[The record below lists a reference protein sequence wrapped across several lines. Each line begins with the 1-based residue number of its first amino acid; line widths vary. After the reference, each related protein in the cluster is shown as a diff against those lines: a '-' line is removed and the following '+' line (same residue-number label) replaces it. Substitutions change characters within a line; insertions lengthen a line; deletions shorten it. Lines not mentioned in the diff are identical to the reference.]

1 VTTSELSADYPPLRG
16 LLFDFDG
23 TLVDS
28 ELELHLPAFNQAF
41 SDTALPW
48 RWGIPLYTRLLEVPG
63 GRERIRAYAD
73 QHCPQMSV
81 AQRDTLAGQVHA
93 AKNIRVQQR
102 LTERPLRLRPGIAGL
117 LGEAGRAGL
126 RLGIA
131 STASFSTIESAM
143 NGALGRS
150 VWEVFDAIIGSDQVA
165 RGKPQPDVYLRA
177 LTELGLSTVETIAIE
192 DSQVGLAAARAAGLV
207 TVVAH
212 NALTCDQNFEGAAL
226 VLESLGPPGNAA
238 PPSAPAQPQESST
251 LDLEHLA
258 ALLRQ
263 GVSPAPVSGF
273 PTT

>member
-1 VTTSELSADYPPLRG
+1 
-16 LLFDFDG
+16 
-23 TLVDS
+23 
-28 ELELHLPAFNQAF
+28 
-41 SDTALPW
+41 
-48 RWGIPLYTRLLEVPG
+48 
-63 GRERIRAYAD
+63 
-73 QHCPQMSV
+73 
-81 AQRDTLAGQVHA
+81 
-93 AKNIRVQQR
+93 
-102 LTERPLRLRPGIAGL
+102 
-117 LGEAGRAGL
+117 
-126 RLGIA
+126 
-131 STASFSTIESAM
+131 M

-226 VLESLGPPGNAA
+226 VLESLGPPNT
-238 PPSAPAQPQESST
+238 PAQPPESST

-263 GVSPAPVSGF
+263 GVSPAPASGF